1 MASASSYEKSLGAG
15 VVELE
20 HPMLKVTFE
29 LVSQLFRTSQRS
41 LEKELQQQVSDAI
54 LALASPSG
62 AATSSS
68 SSLNPAAI
76 EATLDDLLVRVR
88 EIKAKVLLSILS
100 PGTENDSN

>member
-15 VVELE
+15 VVKLE
-20 HPMLKVTFE
+20 HPMLNVTFE

-41 LEKELQQQVSDAI
+41 LEKELQQVSDAI

-62 AATSSS
+62 AASSSSS

>member
-41 LEKELQQQVSDAI
+41 LEKELQQVSDAI